1 MRGLILRDLLSY
13 WRRSLKSAV
22 ITDICLFVFFMLLG
36 MRSQATAQLDAYGY
50 LLLCMPLG
58 TGSVVP
64 PIKDNDMVSN
74 GGAALRYL
82 PFLDRQ
88 IVLARFLA
96 VGCVGLYHT
105 VLMSVFCVV
114 HGLLYGVFDAGT
126 YILLLIFGWMTGL
139 VLSSINLVTAYLGSN
154 NAVAVVYL
162 LVIAL
167 SIGAYLGLLFMDID
181 IYAILSSQLLL
192 WGAAVF
198 VTAMVVVLCFVI
210 SVKAYGRR
218 R

>member
-13 WRRSLKSAV
+13 WRRSSKSSV

-36 MRSQATAQLDAYGY
+36 MRSQMTAQFDAYGY
-50 LLLCMPLG
+50 LLLCMPLA

-64 PIKDNDMVSN
+64 TIKDNDIVGS

-96 VGCVGLYHT
+96 VGCIGLYHT

-114 HGLLYGVFDAGT
+114 HGLLYGVFSAET
-126 YILLLIFGWMTGL
+126 YILLIILGWIIGL
-139 VLSSINLVTAYLGSN
+139 ALSSINLVTAYLGSN
-154 NAVAVVYL
+154 NVVAVVYL

-167 SIGAYLGLLFMDID
+167 SIGAYLGILFMDID
-181 IYAILSSQLLL
+181 IHAILSSQLLL

-198 VTAMVVVLCFVI
+198 TAAIIVVLCFVI